1 MTTVGATDLIATDLD
16 RTLIYS
22 AAAAGVAAPDDP
34 LAMAEFRC
42 VELYR
47 GAPQSFM
54 SPAAVELL
62 TELDTLA
69 VVVPT
74 TTRSVEQ
81 FRRVELPLDGG
92 RRPRYAVAANGGEI
106 LLDGVAD
113 PGWRT
118 EVERRLRAVSAP
130 VEEVYDHLA
139 ADADPTWLTNLRV
152 ADGLFCYAVV
162 DLPAM
167 PTDVV
172 SGWRAWAEQRGWN
185 VSRQGRKIYV
195 VPDPLTKAS
204 AIEAIGE
211 RYLPERPRR
220 MFAAGDG
227 VLDRSMLVAADRS
240 IRPRHG
246 ELQELSWHHPSL
258 SVTSSSGIVASAEI
272 LETLLVWTRTD
283 PPAPETVT
291 PAAPHTDLDEQDRN

>member
-1 MTTVGATDLIATDLD
+1 MTAVGATDLIATDLD

-47 GAPQSFM
+47 DAPQSFM
-54 SPAAVELL
+54 SPAACELL

-81 FRRVELPLDGG
+81 FRRVELPLDPARG
-92 RRPRYAVAANGGEI
+92 PRYAVAANGGEI

-113 PGWRT
+113 PRWRE
-118 EVERRLRAVSAP
+118 EVERRLRAACAP
-130 VEEVYDHLA
+130 VEEVYRYLA
-139 ADADPTWLTNLRV
+139 ADSDPAWLTNLRV

-162 DLPAM
+162 DLPSM
-167 PTDVV
+167 PADVV
-172 SGWRAWAEQRGWN
+172 SRWRAWAEQRGWN

-211 RYLPERPRR
+211 RYLAEPPRR
-220 MFAAGDG
+220 VFATGDG
-227 VLDRSMLVAADRS
+227 VLDMSMLVAADRS

-258 SVTSSSGIVASAEI
+258 SVTSSSGIAAASEI

-283 PPAPETVT
+283 PPSAPMVT
-291 PAAPHTDLDEQDRN
+291 SAAPHIDLDEQDRN

>member
-1 MTTVGATDLIATDLD
+1 MTTVGPTDLIATDLD

-22 AAAAGVAAPDDP
+22 AAAAGVADPDDP

-54 SPAAVELL
+54 SPAAVDLL
-62 TELDTLA
+62 AELDTLA

-81 FRRVELPLDGG
+81 FRRVDLPLDPG

-113 PGWRT
+113 PAWRT
-118 EVERRLRAVSAP
+118 EVEKRLSTACAP
-130 VEEVYDHLA
+130 VDEVYDHLA
-139 ADADPTWLTNLRV
+139 ADSEPTWLTNLRI

-162 DLPAM
+162 DLPSM
-167 PTDVV
+167 PDDLV
-172 SGWRAWAEQRGWN
+172 SRWRTWAEQRGWN

-211 RYLPERPRR
+211 RYLSDRPRR
-220 MFAAGDG
+220 VFAAGDG
-227 VLDRSMLVAADRS
+227 VLDTSMLVAADRS

-258 SVTSSSGIVASAEI
+258 SVTSSSGIAASAEI

-283 PPAPETVT
+283 PAPS
-291 PAAPHTDLDEQDRN
+291 R